1 MKTNMDRLV
10 ILLILWF
17 TGIAGNAQDAIKSIQ
32 IVDPQGKPLKGIV
45 VGINAC
51 GKDSKLK
58 TKEDGTVK
66 LSNVNC
72 ASINIH
78 IGNKFY
84 EDVDTLVNSAGGDV
98 KIALKDKIIGLEDV
112 EVKAFR
118 PMLKGDAE
126 KTIYSIDTRGLLK
139 NAKANEAL
147 RFLPG
152 VVTENDTYKILGK
165 ANNARLKIDGVAA
178 SVEELKMLKAT
189 DIKQVEVHNISSDD
203 TAGSSGEINIIRRR
217 HERPRIY
224 GSAQAWTNL
233 LHPLFGN
240 FDTFMFQNKKWDL
253 GARMNY
259 VTNKQRMEN
268 GVERQYPATGS
279 IESLYEDRRFD
290 VTQFSQAL
298 KVGYYPNS
306 NASITAKLSHDKYS
320 SDITHETRGFES
332 ELSNTSAEE
341 NIEHYLAL
349 LNGFLK
355 IGENNSLLL
364 KGNYHK
370 YRYTTRYITGY
381 DDFYRSSMDE
391 FTAELVSENNKIS
404 WLWDDNVRIGLKS
417 VWRRNDSHVA
427 ERSNYS
433 IQQLHASL
441 SHDFSKKLSMHLIL
455 KGETDNLNH
464 ERSYEFLPS
473 VRLNYNMGKA
483 GSISANYQRNVVRPS
498 IDYLNSD
505 TLRVSEFQL
514 WVGNPNLASQ
524 HNDAFELS
532 YRKQIKSAYL
542 TIAASYNRQ
551 KGIINPAYL
560 DSQDYNT
567 YTYENIGS
575 KDEASLSANWTQR
588 LCKGRLNLSFTL
600 AGLYTNYDVVRNFAD
615 AVLMV
620 PEKGFGWS
628 ANLNFSYLT
637 TRQWQYSLMCSYRP
651 QTYSFNTINYQ
662 KPLLMGSITK
672 AFFNDR
678 LEVGVNFYNS
688 LLYLNRTH
696 ATSNFRDMQQ
706 RSWRKMY
713 MNSINLSL
721 TWNFGKWFRGRRGAE
736 DTDNND
742 IELRK

>member
-1 MKTNMDRLV
+1 MDRLV
-10 ILLILWF
+10 ILLILCF
-17 TGIAGNAQDAIKSIQ
+17 TGIAGNAQDDIKSIQ
-32 IVDPQGKPLKGIV
+32 IVDSQGKPVKGIV
-45 VGINAC
+45 VSVNAC
-51 GKDSKLK
+51 GKDFKLK

-66 LSNVNC
+66 LNSANC

-78 IGNKFY
+78 VGNKFY
-84 EDVDTLVNSAGGDV
+84 EDVDTLIDSAGGDV
-98 KIALKDKIIGLEDV
+98 KIALKDKVIGLEDV

-152 VVTENDTYKILGK
+152 VVAENDTYKILGK

-178 SVEELKMLKAT
+178 SAEDLKMLKAT
-189 DIKQVEVHNISSDD
+189 DIKQVEVHNINSDD

-224 GSAQAWTNL
+224 GTAQVWTNL
-233 LHPLFGN
+233 LHPFFGN
-240 FDTFMFQNKKWDL
+240 FDSFMFQNKKWDL

-268 GVERQYPATGS
+268 GVERQYPATHR

-290 VTQFSQAL
+290 VTQFSPAL

-320 SDITHETRGFES
+320 SDITHDTRGFEG
-332 ELSNTSAEE
+332 ERTNTSAKE

-355 IGENNSLLL
+355 IGEKNILLL

-381 DDFYRSSMDE
+381 DDFYRSAMDE
-391 FTAELVSENNKIS
+391 FTAELVSENNKIG

-417 VWRRNDSHVA
+417 VWRKNDSYAA
-427 ERSNYS
+427 EETNYS

-441 SHDFSKKLSMHLIL
+441 SHDFSKKLSMLLIL

-464 ERSYEFLPS
+464 KRSYEFLPS

-498 IDYLNSD
+498 IDYMNSD

-532 YRKQIKSAYL
+532 YLKQIKSAYL

-551 KGIINPAYL
+551 KGIINPAYF
-560 DSQDYNT
+560 DPQDYNT

-600 AGLYTNYDVVRNFAD
+600 AGLYTNYDVARNFTD

-628 ANLNFSYLT
+628 TNLSFSYLT
-637 TRQWQYSLMCSYRP
+637 TLQWQYSLLCSYRP

-662 KPLLMGSITK
+662 RPLLTGSVTK
-672 AFFNDR
+672 AFFDDK
-678 LEVGVNFYNS
+678 LEVGVNFHNP
-688 LLYLNRTH
+688 LLFLNRTH
-696 ATSNFRDMQQ
+696 GTSKFREMRL
-706 RSWRKMY
+706 RSWRRMY
-713 MNSINLSL
+713 MNGIELSL
-721 TWNFGKWFRGRRGAE
+721 TWNFGKRFRGRRGAE
-736 DTDNND
+736 DVGNND

>member
-1 MKTNMDRLV
+1 MNKLV
-10 ILLILWF
+10 ILLILLF
-17 TGIAGNAQDAIKSIQ
+17 ASIAGNAQNDIKSIQ
-32 IVDPQGKPLKGIV
+32 IVDSQGKPVKGIIV
-45 VGINAC
+45 AINAC
-51 GKDSKLK
+51 GKDFKLK

-66 LSNVNC
+66 FNNANC

-84 EDVDTLVNSAGGDV
+84 EDVDTLINSAGSDA
-98 KIALKDKIIGLEDV
+98 KIALKDKIIGLEDI

-118 PMLKGDAE
+118 PMLKGNAE

-139 NAKANEAL
+139 NAKANDAL

-152 VVTENDTYKILGK
+152 VVAENDTYKILGK
-165 ANNARLKIDGVAA
+165 TSNARLKIDGVAA
-178 SVEELKMLKAT
+178 SAEELKMLKAT
-189 DIKQVEVHNISSDD
+189 DIKQVEVYNISSDD

-224 GSAQAWTNL
+224 GTAQVWTNL
-233 LHPLFGN
+233 LHPFLGN
-240 FDTFMFQNKKWDL
+240 FDTFMYQNKKWDL
-253 GARMNY
+253 GARLNY

-268 GVERQYPATGS
+268 GVERQYPATHR

-306 NASITAKLSHDKYS
+306 NASITTKLSHDKYS
-320 SDITHETRGFES
+320 SDITHDTRGFEGKRT
-332 ELSNTSAEE
+332 NTSAKED
-341 NIEHYLAL
+341 IEHYLAL

-355 IGENNSLLL
+355 IGKNNSLLL

-381 DDFYRSSMDE
+381 DDFYRLSMDE
-391 FTAELVSENNKIS
+391 FIAELVSENNKIS

-417 VWRRNDSHVA
+417 VWRRNDSYAA
-427 ERSNYS
+427 ERGIYG

-441 SHDFSKKLSMHLIL
+441 SHNFGKKLSMLLIL

-473 VRLNYNMGKA
+473 VRMNYNMGKA
-483 GSISANYQRNVVRPS
+483 GTLSANYQRNVIRPS
-498 IDYLNSD
+498 IDYMNSD
-505 TLRVSEFQL
+505 TLRVSEFQI

-532 YRKQIKSAYL
+532 YRKQVKLAYL
-542 TIAASYNRQ
+542 TFAANYNRQ

-560 DSQDYNT
+560 DPHDYNT
-567 YTYENIGS
+567 YTYENIGGM
-575 KDEASLSANWTQR
+575 DEASLSANWTQR

-600 AGLYTNYDVVRNFAD
+600 AGLYTNYDVVPRFAD

-620 PEKGFGWS
+620 PEKGFGLS
-628 ANLNFSYLT
+628 TNLNFSYLT
-637 TRQWQYSLMCSYRP
+637 TKQWQYSLQCSYRP
-651 QTYSFNTINYQ
+651 QTYSFNTISYQ

-672 AFFNDR
+672 AFINDK
-678 LEVGVNFYNS
+678 LEVSVNFYNS

-696 ATSNFRDMQQ
+696 DTSKFREMQQ
-706 RSWRKMY
+706 RSWRRMY
-713 MNSINLSL
+713 MNRIDLSL
-721 TWNFGKWFRGRRGAE
+721 TWNFGKWFRGRKGAE
-736 DTDNND
+736 AVDNND